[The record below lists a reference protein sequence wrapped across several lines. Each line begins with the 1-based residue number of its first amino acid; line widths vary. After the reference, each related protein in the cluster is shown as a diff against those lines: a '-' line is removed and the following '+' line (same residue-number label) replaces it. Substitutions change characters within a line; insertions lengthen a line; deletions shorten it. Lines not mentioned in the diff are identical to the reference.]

1 MTWAAQLLSAS
12 SKLCQF
18 PYEVWKK
25 YSKYKNYKLYIT
37 RNTGQIYN
45 WWKQL
50 IQFYCIWYGYMFN
63 LFVYIYSC
71 ICACVK
77 QVTKW
82 IKREWRYRMSVGRK
96 INSSIFFEMHL
107 SKGYLYKIKENLFK
121 IKKKKKK
128 LSQYIYTF
136 SYKKNVTSYL

>member
-1 MTWAAQLLSAS
+1 
-12 SKLCQF
+12 
-18 PYEVWKK
+18 
-25 YSKYKNYKLYIT
+25 
-37 RNTGQIYN
+37 
-45 WWKQL
+45 
-50 IQFYCIWYGYMFN
+50 MFN

-121 IKKKKKK
+121 IKKKKETQPIYLYIFLQEKCHLLFVRGS
-128 LSQYIYTF
+128 LSRII
-136 SYKKNVTSYL
+136 